1 MSTRQRIK
9 ALYNQGAEFAN
20 TIFHFIPT
28 SVIIQWQKEVALLVE
43 EGLVKH
49 YAELDEQLLE
59 LPSRESCRKIVSLLG
74 ILLRDDNYF
83 ELSPEP
89 LAQNRQESRPLF
101 NNNIFI
107 VHGHDEEARKD
118 ADLFLRKQGFN
129 PIILMEQPSGGKTII
144 KKLEEYTDDV
154 GFGIVLYT
162 PDDLMESTTIRARQN
177 VVLEHGYLMGK
188 LGRGRVCALV
198 KGDVELPSDNSGIVY
213 IAMGTG
219 NDWKVE
225 LVRELKK
232 AGYDASADKI

>member
-1 MSTRQRIK
+1 MNTASSFLADQDNATGLATI
-9 ALYNQGAEFAN
+9 LYA
-20 TIFHFIPT
+20 
-28 SVIIQWQKEVALLVE
+28 
-43 EGLVKH
+43 
-49 YAELDEQLLE
+49 
-59 LPSRESCRKIVSLLG
+59 IVSDNDFFTEQSPAHPSSPPR
-74 ILLRDDNYF
+74 RD
-83 ELSPEP
+83 PV
-89 LAQNRQESRPLF
+89 A
-101 NNNIFI
+101 NNIQKIFI

-118 ADLFLRKQGFN
+118 ADLFLRKQGLN
-129 PIILMEQPSGGKTII
+129 PVILMEQPSGGKTII
-144 KKLEEYTDDV
+144 EKLEEYTDVV

-162 PDDLMESTTIRARQN
+162 PCDKTAEGRSRARQN

-232 AGYDASADKI
+232 TGYDASADKI